1 MGKIQVKYY
10 EEVGKGDYLE
20 TKAGIILARH
30 TSVMQPPAF
39 DPALE
44 ELFPPDMVAS
54 MRKVALSPPIM
65 WNGQTVEIES
75 IKGKK
80 YAVSVL

>member
-20 TKAGIILARH
+20 TKAGTILARH
-30 TSVMQPPAF
+30 TSVMQPPAYNA
-39 DPALE
+39 ALE
-44 ELFPPDMVAS
+44 EMFPLDMVMN
-54 MRKVALSPPIM
+54 MRKIALNPPII